1 MTDLQAL
8 RDEIKAERPYV
19 GRKEFSH
26 NIIGS
31 LLAQIAQEHGKAEA
45 NRAIRELG
53 LKRLGW
59 NEEPEEAPNA

>member
-1 MTDLQAL
+1 MADLDTL
-8 RDEIKAERPYV
+8 RAEIKAERPYV
-19 GRKEFSH
+19 GLKEFSH
-26 NIIGS
+26 NIIGL
-31 LLAQIAQEHGKAEA
+31 LLAQIAKEYGKAEA